1 MAAIELKHVY
11 KYYEDG
17 VAAVQDF
24 NLEIKKQE
32 FVVFVGPSGC
42 GKSTTLRMIA
52 GLEEISDGKL
62 LMNGKLVNHVKAN
75 KRDVAMVFQNYALYP
90 HMSVYDNIAYSL
102 KLNHQSRSQIREE
115 VMRVAQSLDSV
126 QILERKPG
134 ELSGGQKQRVAI
146 GRAMVRKPKV
156 FLMDEPLSNLDAK
169 LRGKMRAEISELY
182 RMLQTTFIYVTHDQI
197 EAMTLGTKIVVMKE
211 GIVQQIATP
220 KELYQH
226 PANVFVAQFIG
237 TPQMNLFCGKICFR
251 ENRYLLVIDDYEIPL
266 YEEQGQYFYNKFYIG
281 EEVLVGV
288 RPEDVQVNRATEKGL
303 ALPLAAYEL
312 LGGEKNYF
320 FQYGN
325 ERIAAV
331 VKNEEIPETGA
342 VYRLQFLPQKLHFL
356 TKKRRSESDKISKK
370 VSYNKKLY

>member
-1 MAAIELKHVY
+1 MAAIELRHVY

-24 NLEIKKQE
+24 NLEIEKQE

-52 GLEEISDGKL
+52 GLEEISAGKL
-62 LMNGKLVNHVKAN
+62 LMDGKLVNHVKAN

-115 VMRVAQSLDSV
+115 VMRVAQILDIV

-325 ERIAAV
+325 ERIATV

-342 VYRLQFLPQKLHFL
+342 VYRLQFLPQKLHFFD
-356 TKKRRSESDKISKK
+356 KKTQERI
-370 VSYNKKLY
+370 

>member
-1 MAAIELKHVY
+1 MAAIELRHVY

-24 NLEIKKQE
+24 NLEIEKKE

-62 LMNGKLVNHVKAN
+62 LMDGKLVNHVKAN

-115 VMRVAQSLDSV
+115 VMRVAQILDIV

-342 VYRLQFLPQKLHFL
+342 VYRLQFLPQKLHFFD
-356 TKKRRSESDKISKK
+356 KKRRSESDKISKK

>member
-1 MAAIELKHVY
+1 
-11 KYYEDG
+11 
-17 VAAVQDF
+17 
-24 NLEIKKQE
+24 
-32 FVVFVGPSGC
+32 
-42 GKSTTLRMIA
+42 
-52 GLEEISDGKL
+52 
-62 LMNGKLVNHVKAN
+62 
-75 KRDVAMVFQNYALYP
+75 
-90 HMSVYDNIAYSL
+90 
-102 KLNHQSRSQIREE
+102 
-115 VMRVAQSLDSV
+115 
-126 QILERKPG
+126 
-134 ELSGGQKQRVAI
+134 
-146 GRAMVRKPKV
+146 MVRKPKV

-251 ENRYLLVIDDYEIPL
+251 ENRYLLVINDYEIPL

-342 VYRLQFLPQKLHFL
+342 VYRLQFLPQKLHFFD
-356 TKKRRSESDKISKK
+356 KKTQERI
-370 VSYNKKLY
+370 

>member
-1 MAAIELKHVY
+1 MAAIELRHVY

-24 NLEIKKQE
+24 NLEIEKQE
-32 FVVFVGPSGC
+32 FVVFIGPSGC

-62 LMNGKLVNHVKAN
+62 LMDGKLVNHVKAN

-115 VMRVAQSLDSV
+115 VMRVAQILDIV

-226 PANVFVAQFIG
+226 PANVFVAQWAAVGIKVEVQTVDFATLMSVAG
-237 TPQMNLFCGKICFR
+237 TN
-251 ENRYLLVIDDYEIPL
+251 DYDIL
-266 YEEQGQYFYNKFYIG
+266 AVQYTYAPVDPY
-281 EEVLVGV
+281 
-288 RPEDVQVNRATEKGL
+288 PDVAW
-303 ALPLAAYEL
+303 L
-312 LGGEKNYF
+312 LGGEESWTGYGDDSVNEALAKTQTTSDIDEIKGLYSVVDQKVQEDVPMFSAYIVSAQAGVNKRLVNATPSVYGF
-320 FQYGN
+320 FNNVEQW
-325 ERIAAV
+325 
-331 VKNEEIPETGA
+331 EI
-342 VYRLQFLPQKLHFL
+342 
-356 TKKRRSESDKISKK
+356 TK
-370 VSYNKKLY
+370 

>member
-1 MAAIELKHVY
+1 MAAIELRHVY

-24 NLEIKKQE
+24 NLEIEKQE
-32 FVVFVGPSGC
+32 FVVFVGPSRC

-62 LMNGKLVNHVKAN
+62 LMDGKLVNHVKAN

-115 VMRVAQSLDSV
+115 VMRVAQILDIV

-288 RPEDVQVNRATEKGL
+288 RPEDVQVNRTTEKGL

-342 VYRLQFLPQKLHFL
+342 VYRLQFLPQKLHFFD
-356 TKKRRSESDKISKK
+356 KKRRSESDKISKK

>member
-1 MAAIELKHVY
+1 
-11 KYYEDG
+11 
-17 VAAVQDF
+17 
-24 NLEIKKQE
+24 
-32 FVVFVGPSGC
+32 
-42 GKSTTLRMIA
+42 MIA

-62 LMNGKLVNHVKAN
+62 LMDGKLVNHVKAN

-115 VMRVAQSLDSV
+115 VMRVAQILDIV

-266 YEEQGQYFYNKFYIG
+266 YEEQGQYFYNKFYI
-281 EEVLVGV
+281 
-288 RPEDVQVNRATEKGL
+288 QKTF
-303 ALPLAAYEL
+303 Y
-312 LGGEKNYF
+312 NY
-320 FQYGN
+320 
-325 ERIAAV
+325 
-331 VKNEEIPETGA
+331 
-342 VYRLQFLPQKLHFL
+342 
-356 TKKRRSESDKISKK
+356 KIM
-370 VSYNKKLY
+370 

>member
-1 MAAIELKHVY
+1 MAAIELRHVY

-24 NLEIKKQE
+24 NLEIEKQE

-62 LMNGKLVNHVKAN
+62 LMDGKLVNHVKAN

-115 VMRVAQSLDSV
+115 VMRVAQILDIV

>member
-1 MAAIELKHVY
+1 MAAIELRHVY

-24 NLEIKKQE
+24 NLEIEKQE

-62 LMNGKLVNHVKAN
+62 LMDGKLVNHVKAN

-115 VMRVAQSLDSV
+115 VMRVAQILDIV

-266 YEEQGQYFYNKFYIG
+266 YEEQGQYFYNK
-281 EEVLVGV
+281 L
-288 RPEDVQVNRATEKGL
+288 
-303 ALPLAAYEL
+303 
-312 LGGEKNYF
+312 
-320 FQYGN
+320 
-325 ERIAAV
+325 
-331 VKNEEIPETGA
+331 
-342 VYRLQFLPQKLHFL
+342 
-356 TKKRRSESDKISKK
+356 
-370 VSYNKKLY
+370 

>member
-1 MAAIELKHVY
+1 MAAIELRHVY

-24 NLEIKKQE
+24 NLEIEKQE

-62 LMNGKLVNHVKAN
+62 LMDGKLVNHVKAN

-115 VMRVAQSLDSV
+115 VMRVAQILDIV

-251 ENRYLLVIDDYEIPL
+251 ENRYLLVINDYEIPL

-342 VYRLQFLPQKLHFL
+342 VYRLQFLPQKLHFFD
-356 TKKRRSESDKISKK
+356 KKRRSESDKISKK